1 MVRAARLGRVT
12 ALTQLLSDW
21 RQGDLTARDR
31 VIDVVYPELRAIAS
45 RQLAAERRNHTLQP
59 TALVNEAYM
68 RLAGVDRID
77 WRSSS
82 HFVRIV
88 ARLMREI
95 LVDHARRR
103 GAVKRD
109 GGEQVTLTGV
119 DVADN
124 NSDVDVER
132 LDRALAQLEQLD
144 ADKGRIV
151 ELRYFAGLTI
161 DETALALELSPAT
174 VKRHW
179 QAARVWLHEALRDP
193 G

>member
-1 MVRAARLGRVT
+1 MTT
-12 ALTQLLSDW
+12 ALTKLLADW
-21 RQGDLTARDR
+21 RQGDLSARDR

-45 RQLAAERRNHTLQP
+45 RQLAGERRNHTLQP
-59 TALVNEAYM
+59 TALVNEAYL
-68 RLAGVDRID
+68 RLSGVERID

-103 GAVKRD
+103 GAAKRD
-109 GGEQVTLTGV
+109 GGEQVTLTSV
-119 DVADN
+119 DVPDN
-124 NSDVDVER
+124 TDGVDVER
-132 LDRALAQLEQLD
+132 LDAALAALEQID
-144 ADKGRIV
+144 PEKGRIV

-161 DETALALELSPAT
+161 DETAQALELSPAT

-179 QAARVWLHEALRDP
+179 QAARVWLHEALIEP

>member
-1 MVRAARLGRVT
+1 MTT
-12 ALTQLLSDW
+12 ALTKLLSDW

-68 RLAGVDRID
+68 RLTGVERVD

-119 DVADN
+119 DVPDN
-124 NSDVDVER
+124 GSDIDVER
-132 LDRALAQLEQLD
+132 LDGALARLEQLD

-161 DETALALELSPAT
+161 DETAQALEMSPAT

-179 QAARVWLHEALRDP
+179 QAARVWLHEALKDP